1 MEKFSFKPVTFK
13 GIKNVIRNITTNKVT
28 GGEIPLNDLKQTGFT
43 QEMLKDSIDY
53 SFLKNIFPGSLKLEN
68 ITISH
73 KKDEKTDKENYR
85 PMSIL
90 PLLSKT
96 FER

>member
-1 MEKFSFKPVTFK
+1 MEKFYFKPVTFK
-13 GIKNVIRNITTNKVT
+13 GIKNVIRNITTKKVT
-28 GGEIPLNDLKQTGFT
+28 GGEIPLNDLKQPGFT
-43 QEMLKDSIDY
+43 QEMLKDCIDY
-53 SFLKNIFPGSLKLEN
+53 SFLKNIFPGNLKLEN